1 MPLFLIFIAQL
12 IYSTSD
18 LFQKMIFNKVGF
30 GSHLLK
36 NVPFLLAMLL
46 AVTGFVL
53 QRLALS
59 RYDLS
64 RTIILFGVFAAVLS
78 VLFGA
83 IFLKEKLS
91 LLNYFGVVFAILGI
105 VLVQLK

>member
-1 MPLFLIFIAQL
+1 MPLLLIFVAQL

-30 GSHLLK
+30 GLHLLK
-36 NVPFLLAMLL
+36 NVPFLAAMLL
-46 AVTGFVL
+46 AISGFVL

-64 RTIILFGVFAAVLS
+64 RTIVLFGVFAVIFS
-78 VLFGA
+78 VLFGV
-83 IFLKEKLS
+83 IFLRERMTII
-91 LLNYFGVVFAILGI
+91 NYLGVVFAILAI
-105 VLVQLK
+105 VLVQIK

>member
-1 MPLFLIFIAQL
+1 MQIILIFIAQL

-18 LFQKMIFNKVGF
+18 LFQKIIFNKVGF
-30 GSHLLK
+30 GIHLLK
-36 NVPFLLAMLL
+36 NIPFLAALLL
-46 AVTGFVL
+46 AISGFVL

-64 RTIILFGVFAAVLS
+64 RTIILFGVFAAVFS
-78 VLFGA
+78 VLFGV
-83 IFLKEKLS
+83 IFLREKFIP
-91 LLNYFGVVFAILGI
+91 LNYLGLGFAVLAI